1 MDISSFKGAFANGA
15 RPNLFE
21 VSFAG
26 GTIQDTK
33 LLVKAASIPAS
44 TIASVDVPYMGRVVK
59 VQGNRTYEDWQI
71 TVLNDEGFGIRTE
84 LENMMIAMNNP
95 ELNTGAQLTGL
106 SATVTQKTV
115 AGGDGAV
122 YQFVDMFPTEI
133 SSIELAWDTNDSIEE
148 YTVTFAYNY
157 WTKTG

>member
-1 MDISSFKGAFANGA
+1 
-15 RPNLFE
+15 
-21 VSFAG
+21 
-26 GTIQDTK
+26 
-33 LLVKAASIPAS
+33 
-44 TIASVDVPYMGRVVK
+44 VK